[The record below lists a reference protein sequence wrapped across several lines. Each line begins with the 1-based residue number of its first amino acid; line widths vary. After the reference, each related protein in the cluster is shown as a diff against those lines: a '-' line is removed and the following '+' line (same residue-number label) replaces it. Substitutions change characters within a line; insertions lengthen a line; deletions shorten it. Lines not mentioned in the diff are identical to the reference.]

1 MKNIDLK
8 STIYAC
14 TTAKLLDKKKKN
26 NIQDTWKKN
35 SIKKQSIKAYQMKEN
50 KMKSGENSNV
60 IVVMMFFLIFLERLF

>member
-1 MKNIDLK
+1 MRVQQQNCL
-8 STIYAC
+8 T
-14 TTAKLLDKKKKN
+14 KKKN

-50 KMKSGENSNV
+50 KMKSGENV